1 VKLKHAVA
9 TALVVI
15 VVIWMVIPRER
26 NLDDG
31 YSLPDND
38 APITAASG
46 DRQPGDS
53 SQFIVRVAHLEA
65 RSFGEQVRVR
75 GQTKAFRLVDVRA
88 ETSGRVV
95 ATPVE
100 RGARVNEGDLLCEL
114 AVDNRAVDLQ
124 EARSRMDEAQ
134 LEYDGAVDL
143 QDRGLQS
150 RVGLARLKAT
160 LDASVAAYNRAEL
173 ALQRIRI
180 TAPFAGIMESRSIEV
195 GDLLDMGGTCAALLD
210 DTPMLVV
217 GLVPE
222 QNVGKLYQGAPV
234 SVRLLNGETVDGSL
248 TYISRAADPQSR
260 SYAIEVELAP
270 TDSPIR
276 QGITAELY
284 IAGADT
290 MAHLIP
296 SSSLTLDDQG
306 RVGVKI
312 LDDANVVQFF
322 PVTIVGENIA
332 SNPGSW
338 VTGLP
343 ARATVITHGQEIV
356 FPGQTVRSD
365 DSWSQSQHSSN

>member
-9 TALVVI
+9 AGLVVI

-26 NLDDG
+26 NVDDG
-31 YSLPDND
+31 YSLPDED
-38 APITAASG
+38 SSVSAAT
-46 DRQPGDS
+46 GDS
-53 SQFIVRVAHLEA
+53 QPEDGSQFIVRVAHLEA
-65 RSFGEQVRVR
+65 RRFEEQVRVR

-95 ATPVE
+95 ATPVQ
-100 RGARVNEGDLLCEL
+100 RGARVTEGDLLCEL

-124 EARSRMDEAQ
+124 EARSRMEEAQ

-150 RVGLARLKAT
+150 RIGLARLKAT

-173 ALQRIRI
+173 ALQRTRI
-180 TAPFAGIMESRSIEV
+180 TAPFSGIMEDRSVEV
-195 GDLLDMGGTCAALLD
+195 GDLLDVGGTCAALLD

-222 QNVGKLYQGAPV
+222 QNVGKLYRGAPV
-234 SVRLLNGETVDGSL
+234 SVRLLSGETLAGSL

-270 TDSPIR
+270 TDTPIR
-276 QGITAELY
+276 QGVTAELY
-284 IAGADT
+284 IAGSET
-290 MAHLIP
+290 MAHLVP
-296 SSSLTLDDQG
+296 SSSLTLNDEG

-312 LDDANVVQFF
+312 LDSANVVQFV

-338 VTGLP
+338 VSGLP

-365 DSWSQSQHSSN
+365 DSWSQQSSN

>member
-1 VKLKHAVA
+1 METQVKLKHAVA
-9 TALVVI
+9 TGMVII
-15 VVIWMVIPRER
+15 VVVWMVIPRER
-26 NLDDG
+26 DLDDG

-38 APITAASG
+38 SPVTAASG
-46 DRQPGDS
+46 ASQPGDS

-124 EARSRMDEAQ
+124 EARSRMEEAQ

-195 GDLLDMGGTCAALLD
+195 GDLDRKST
-210 DTPMLVV
+210 
-217 GLVPE
+217 
-222 QNVGKLYQGAPV
+222 
-234 SVRLLNGETVDGSL
+234 RLNSSHVK
-248 TYISRAADPQSR
+248 I
-260 SYAIEVELAP
+260 SYA
-270 TDSPIR
+270 
-276 QGITAELY
+276 
-284 IAGADT
+284 
-290 MAHLIP
+290 
-296 SSSLTLDDQG
+296 
-306 RVGVKI
+306 
-312 LDDANVVQFF
+312 
-322 PVTIVGENIA
+322 
-332 SNPGSW
+332 
-338 VTGLP
+338 
-343 ARATVITHGQEIV
+343 V
-356 FPGQTVRSD
+356 FC
-365 DSWSQSQHSSN
+365 